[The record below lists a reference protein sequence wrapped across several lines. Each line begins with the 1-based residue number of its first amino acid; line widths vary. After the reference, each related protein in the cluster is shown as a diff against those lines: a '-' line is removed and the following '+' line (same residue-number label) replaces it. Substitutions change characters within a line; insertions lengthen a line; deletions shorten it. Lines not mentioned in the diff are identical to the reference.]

1 MSSTNTLRH
10 VDNAPSWMLPERTR
24 VLNCNENKSGKCVVY
39 WMQRDVRT
47 VDNWALLYAAYLA
60 QESNVPLRVMYSLPP
75 PSSERGEMRPFYER
89 LTERYGSFLL
99 GGLEHVH
106 KELSEKNVPFHM
118 IMPHSPSE
126 VGSTVF
132 DALAGWQAHTIVCDH
147 SPLKPYRSWLE
158 DQLVPLCTSS
168 ISVVH
173 VDTHNVVPVWYASPK
188 REIGART
195 LRPKLNKLLDRFLTE
210 FPDLGG
216 NKHLTTSINLP
227 SFDKDR
233 YIQYLKWDATVK
245 AVEWAQPGTERAMQQ
260 FELFSSVGLRQF
272 HDLRNNPNYRQVC
285 SNLSPWINHGHVSF
299 QRLALQIKP
308 LHKKYANGTAMYI
321 EEGLVRRE
329 LSDNFVYYT
338 PETYDSLDS
347 ALMWAQETLEVHC
360 SDVRDWLFSTKELEE
375 ARSHDDLWNAA
386 QLQLV
391 QEGKLHG
398 FVREFVDLA

>member
-1 MSSTNTLRH
+1 MSSTNSLRH
-10 VDNAPSWMLPERTR
+10 VDDAPSWMLPERTR
-24 VLNCNENKSGKCVVY
+24 VLSSNGNKNGNCVVY

-60 QESNVPLRVMYSLPP
+60 QERNVPLRVIYSMPP
-75 PSSERGEMRPFYER
+75 PSSEGGEMAPFYET

-106 KELSEKNVPFHM
+106 IELSKKKVPFHI
-118 IMPHSPSE
+118 IMPHSATE
-126 VGSTVF
+126 VGSTVL
-132 DALAGWQAHTIVCDH
+132 DSLTGWQAHIVVCDH

-158 DQLVPLCTSS
+158 DQLVPFCTSS
-168 ISVVH
+168 VSVIH

-210 FPDLGG
+210 FPCMEG
-216 NKHLTTSINLP
+216 NKHLATSIHLP
-227 SFDKDR
+227 SFDKDQ
-233 YIQYLKWDATVK
+233 YIEYLKWDTTVK
-245 AVEWAQPGTERAMQQ
+245 PVEWAQPGTERAMQQ
-260 FELFSSVGLRQF
+260 FELFSSVGLKQF
-272 HDLRNNPNYRQVC
+272 HDLRNNPNYKQVC
-285 SNLSPWINHGHVSF
+285 SNLSPWINHGQVSF

-308 LHKKYANGTAMYI
+308 LHKKYANGTAMYM

-329 LSDNFVYYT
+329 LSDNFIYYT
-338 PETYDSLDS
+338 PEIYDSLES
-347 ALMWAQETLEVHC
+347 ALLWAQETLEVHS

-375 ARSHDDLWNAA
+375 GRSHDDLWNAA

-391 QEGKLHG
+391 REGKLHG
-398 FVREFVDLA
+398 FVSEAINW